1 MPVYDVRSLRETTR
15 LSNMFPVMQSIF
27 ATVFAVLALALAAT
41 GIYGVVAY
49 RTQMRT
55 HEIGIRVALG
65 AARSDVMRL
74 VLLQGVRLTII
85 GLVLGLAL
93 AFSLTRLLG
102 GLLYGVSATDPL
114 TVACVTALLALMA
127 LLACY
132 LPALRAMR
140 VNPVDAIRVQ

>member
-1 MPVYDVRSLRETTR
+1 VRPLRETTR
-15 LSNMFPVMQSIF
+15 LSNMFPVMESTFAAIF
-27 ATVFAVLALALAAT
+27 AMLALALAAT

-65 AARSDVMRL
+65 AARTDVLRL

-85 GLVLGLAL
+85 GLALGLAL
-93 AFSLTRLLG
+93 AIGLTRFLS

-114 TVACVTALLALMA
+114 TVVGVTALLALIA
-127 LLACY
+127 VLACY